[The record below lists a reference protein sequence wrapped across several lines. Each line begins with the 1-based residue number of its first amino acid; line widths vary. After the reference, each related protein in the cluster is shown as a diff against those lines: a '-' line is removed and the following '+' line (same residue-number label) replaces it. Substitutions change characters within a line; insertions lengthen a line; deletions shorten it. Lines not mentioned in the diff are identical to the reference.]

1 MSKARNQMTGA
12 TAGDSQGLPPR
23 MLEPRQDGLLQ
34 AVGSLQEKGA
44 WRLVLHDSQ
53 LLWSGLEAE
62 RPEQGGRGGEWSP
75 VRTDRSSGFRDAVM

>member
-1 MSKARNQMTGA
+1 MTGA

-53 LLWSGLEAE
+53 LLWSGLEAG
-62 RPEQGGRGGEWSP
+62 RQGGRGQSRGKEGE
-75 VRTDRSSGFRDAVM
+75 SGAL